1 MRKTLSS
8 ILMLITTTGVSAAGI
23 TKDSIDGIWST
34 KEGCEWRANFR
45 DPNNKSPEN
54 VLDFM
59 YLTDKGIE
67 GYEWGC
73 SFVKSFDGSNGEAVN
88 IASCSAEGDA
98 WPQMMVTKQYKD
110 GWSVSILN
118 DKNEPESVAF
128 PVKCEEK

>member
-1 MRKTLSS
+1 MRK
-8 ILMLITTTGVSAAGI
+8 MLISIVVATMTVGTAAADTINGV
-23 TKDSIDGIWST
+23 WST
-34 KEGCEWRANFR
+34 KEGCEWKSNFR

-73 SFVKSFDGSNGEAVN
+73 SFVKSFDGAYGEAVN
-88 IASCSAEGDA
+88 IASCSAEGNA
-98 WPQMMVTKQYKD
+98 WPQMMVTKRDKD

-128 PVKCEEK
+128 PVKCGEK